1 VPQTHADQTDLIRVS
16 MVLSSMPI
24 NAGDPYMIKKVI
36 EVLVKREFEVKYIFG
51 KWVYAPRPEADLQP
65 VLSFTITGVEAVK
78 EILVE
83 EDLDTI
89 RGVEVTVRCV
99 KAKCVVDLEEYEEDV
114 TYGVSSVLKSKRIK
128 VRSWRK
134 RAPVKAL
141 EKALDTLLSVY
152 EKQSVGTQ
160 QSL

>member
-1 VPQTHADQTDLIRVS
+1 MPQTNQVDQTSLIRVG

-24 NAGDPYMIKKVI
+24 NASDPYMVKSVI

-51 KWVYAPRPEADLQP
+51 EWTYAPRPEADLQP
-65 VLSFTITGVEAVK
+65 VLSFTITGVEAEK
-78 EILVE
+78 EIVVE
-83 EDLDTI
+83 EDLNTI

-99 KAKCVVDLEEYEEDV
+99 KAKCVVNLEEYEKDV
-114 TYGVSSVLKSKRIK
+114 TYGVKSVLKSKSIK

-141 EKALDTLLSVY
+141 EKALDTLLSAY
-152 EKQSVGTQ
+152 EKQATNVE
-160 QSL
+160 SL